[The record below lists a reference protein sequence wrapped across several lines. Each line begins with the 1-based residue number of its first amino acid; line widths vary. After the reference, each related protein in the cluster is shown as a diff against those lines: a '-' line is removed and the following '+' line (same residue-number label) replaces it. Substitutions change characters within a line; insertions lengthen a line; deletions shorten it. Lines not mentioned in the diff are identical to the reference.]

1 MSVSSREP
9 SISIELRELSEL
21 MMHRELVV
29 QHPISMKLPT
39 RILMR
44 PQRLIFILTHRTFQ
58 FLSLTRARPYV
69 DSNVR
74 LQEDLMNTV
83 MKKIN
88 MKTKVIDM
96 ETMLTTM
103 MNMNSLDPE
112 EDHHIQ
118 QEDRGLQII
127 FQEIMMMK
135 IIQIKMTTNTEMNIS
150 TKNQLRDVACT
161 KRECHHLRLELA
173 D

>member
-1 MSVSSREP
+1 
-9 SISIELRELSEL
+9 
-21 MMHRELVV
+21 
-29 QHPISMKLPT
+29 
-39 RILMR
+39 
-44 PQRLIFILTHRTFQ
+44 
-58 FLSLTRARPYV
+58 
-69 DSNVR
+69 
-74 LQEDLMNTV
+74 MNTV

-118 QEDRGLQII
+118 QDDRGLQII